1 MNQMKEI
8 DEILKEIIKTQLNN
22 EDLIITSDTNLIS
35 DLGMESISLMRFV
48 IEIEERLEIELPDDF
63 FTLEKLSNYKAMT
76 ELLSNLL
83 KSKNINIFDNN

>member
-1 MNQMKEI
+1 MKEI